1 MDRTIYIVMK
11 HYVPQLDYLKSVF
24 IVLMILFH
32 LVYIGDTYP
41 YLKQVVY
48 TFHMPIFLIL
58 SGYLSRVDKNIKQF
72 VISVWWLFLPYSIME
87 GGYVLAASVLPVR
100 EQVGDLSIIN
110 IIRRILIDPVGP
122 YWYLHTLLL
131 CRVVL
136 YFISRLLQ
144 HKLDDLG
151 LMIVVGISFWGISQG
166 FGLMSFSYSMFF
178 LAGVG
183 IRHFKLDFL
192 ALFFPSVW
200 SAVPLMVLCCFPE
213 NLMGFNLAGCAI
225 VYLMISF
232 LLWIYPL
239 LPLSFVKLSLFVG
252 KNTLC
257 LLLFSPIFTMLSR
270 MYLPLF
276 MFDTTG
282 ICFALFTLVFTVLG
296 CFAITWCMDKL
307 KISPWFFGQ
316 KKMLKA

>member
-1 MDRTIYIVMK
+1 MK

-48 TFHMPIFLIL
+48 TFHMPVFLIL

-72 VISVWWLFLPYSIME
+72 FVSVWWLFLPYSIME
-87 GGYVLAASVLPVR
+87 VGYVLAASVLPVR
-100 EQVGDLSIIN
+100 EQMGDLSIVN
-110 IIRRILIDPVGP
+110 IIRRIFIDPVGP

-131 CRVVL
+131 CRVVF

-151 LMIVVGISFWGISQG
+151 LMIVVGLSFWGISQG
-166 FGLMSFSYSMFF
+166 AGLMSFPYSMFF

-183 IRHFKLDFL
+183 IRIFKLDFL

-200 SAVPLMVLCCFPE
+200 SVVPLMVLCCFPE
-213 NLMGFNLAGCAI
+213 NLMGLNLAGCAI
-225 VYLMISF
+225 VYLTVSL
-232 LLWIYPL
+232 LLWIYPY
-239 LPLSFVKLSLFVG
+239 LPLSFVKLSLIIG

-270 MYLPLF
+270 IYLPLF
-276 MFDTTG
+276 MFEPTG
-282 ICFALFTLVFTVLG
+282 ICFALFTLVLTVAG

-307 KISPWFFGQ
+307 KISPYFFGQ
-316 KKMLKA
+316 NKMLKV